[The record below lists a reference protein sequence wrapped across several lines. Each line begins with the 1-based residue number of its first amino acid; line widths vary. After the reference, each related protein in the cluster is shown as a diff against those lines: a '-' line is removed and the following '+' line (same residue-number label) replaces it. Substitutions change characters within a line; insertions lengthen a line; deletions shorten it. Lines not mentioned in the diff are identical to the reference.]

1 MTETIDRRT
10 VIRTAAWVA
19 PVIGLAVGT
28 PLAQASPK
36 CGKDAPVFTYN
47 PKTTK
52 INRGKNDKVMVSI
65 QEGESIT
72 FTYLKDVDSINIQYK
87 INDKTTVYHPNERA
101 KAGRCVT
108 IPLTS
113 CFPVQ
118 WLRVHGN
125 NVEYYGQGVFN

>member
-1 MTETIDRRT
+1 MTTSIDRRT
-10 VIRTAAWVA
+10 VLKNTAWTV
-19 PVIGLAVGT
+19 PVIAMAIGT
-28 PLAQASPK
+28 PQAQASPK
-36 CGKDAPVFTYN
+36 CGKNSPVYTYN

-65 QEGESIT
+65 QDGQSIT

-87 INDKTTVYHPNERA
+87 INDKTITMHPNKRA
-101 KAGRCVT
+101 YAGQCIT
-108 IPLTS
+108 IALTS
-113 CFPVQ
+113 CSPVQ